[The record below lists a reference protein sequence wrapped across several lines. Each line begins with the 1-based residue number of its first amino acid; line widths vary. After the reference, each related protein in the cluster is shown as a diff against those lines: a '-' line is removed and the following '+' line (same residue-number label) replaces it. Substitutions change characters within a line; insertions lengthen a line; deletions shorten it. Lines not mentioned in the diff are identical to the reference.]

1 MASKR
6 ELFHAALFWPILVC
20 GTGGF
25 VTQGFSSSD
34 VGQWQLKP
42 GLWDLG
48 VRGCQTIP
56 RKIWADWWGTW
67 DWWLFTPRI
76 Q

>member
-48 VRGCQTIP
+48 VQGCQTT
-56 RKIWADWWGTW
+56 KVFWHWVW
-67 DWWLFTPRI
+67 DWWLCNPRI